1 MGRPEGPVA
10 RLDPAGVVHYA
21 KPATSSFDRYSRR
34 PSARRQAWMRAH
46 YWRMRA
52 YSPYFDSRTRWYG
65 NAWFYRDAYALFRG
79 RRPAREHP
87 EWILRDGRGRRL
99 YIPFDCERG
108 SCPQYAADIGN
119 PAFRAHWI
127 AGARASLARGYTG
140 VFIDDVNMELRV
152 SYGTGRAVAPRDPR
166 TGKPMTLGAW
176 RRYMADFMAQI
187 RRALPGAEI
196 VHNALWFARD
206 DDPQVR
212 RQLLAADLIE
222 IERGFE
228 DAGLTGGDG
237 RYGFGT
243 LLGFIDRRH
252 ADGAGRDP
260 GRRRALCHAADVR
273 PGVLLPRLIGA
284 RRARERHRRLAGR
297 LVVGGL
303 RRGPGR
309 RGQRALPPT
318 PAACGGATSPR
329 AWRCSTSPARPR
341 ARSRSL
347 PASATS
353 TAGRAR
359 RSPSVPEPE
368 PSCCAELEAEREGFE
383 PSDEVDPRHTIS
395 SRARSAA
402 PAPLLE
408 RGQRVEGWRE
418 RSRPCASATP
428 RMIRAPPTGS
438 CQLSGSP
445 RIVTPNTTANTG
457 TR

>member
-1 MGRPEGPVA
+1 MAGAAIVALLCAPAAMGRPEGPVA

-52 YSPYFDSRTRWYG
+52 YSPYFDSRTRWYA
-65 NAWFYRDAYALFRG
+65 NAWFYRDAYALYRG
-79 RRPAREHP
+79 RRQAREHP

-166 TGKPMTLGAW
+166 TGKPMTLAAW

-196 VHNALWFARD
+196 VHNALWFAGD

-252 ADGAGRDP
+252 ADGQ
-260 GRRRALCHAADVR
+260 
-273 PGVLLPRLIGA
+273 GVILD
-284 RRARERHRRLAGR
+284 
-297 LVVGGL
+297 GG
-303 RRGPGR
+303 
-309 RGQRALPPT
+309 
-318 PAACGGATSPR
+318 
-329 AWRCSTSPARPR
+329 
-341 ARSRSL
+341 
-347 PASATS
+347 
-353 TAGRAR
+353 
-359 RSPSVPEPE
+359 
-368 PSCCAELEAEREGFE
+368 
-383 PSDEVDPRHTIS
+383 
-395 SRARSAA
+395 ARSAT
-402 PAPLLE
+402 
-408 RGQRVEGWRE
+408 QRMYGL
-418 RSRPCASATP
+418 ASYFLVSSGRDAL
-428 RMIRAPPTGS
+428 ASGTG
-438 CQLSGSP
+438 GSP
-445 RIVTPNTTANTG
+445 DDWWSEGYGADLGAAVSGRYRDAGGVWRRDFAKGVALLNEPGAPTRQVALPAGVRDLDGRPRSSVTLGPGTG
-457 TR
+457 AVLLR